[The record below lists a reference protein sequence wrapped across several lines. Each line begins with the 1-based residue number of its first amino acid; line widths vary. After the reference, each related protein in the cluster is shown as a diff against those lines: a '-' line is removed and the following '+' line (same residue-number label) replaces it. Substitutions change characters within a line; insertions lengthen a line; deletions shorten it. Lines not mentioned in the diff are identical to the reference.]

1 MEYKW
6 NRVVVNVYYFVCDN
20 WEWQRLSVGG
30 CTGLAWPGLGLTELD
45 TCLPCERDG
54 EPHWYSRHLVVID
67 FAVGE
72 FRLSQPT
79 TTREYTGRGPWYTT
93 TLVNVAWLCT
103 LSTHTTRRDWHWHW
117 IGLSR
122 LSGHIIT
129 AVVAWLSSTSVLSCL
144 LVSSPWFID

>member
-30 CTGLAWPGLGLTELD
+30 CTGLAWDWLNWTHVYRVSEM
-45 TCLPCERDG
+45 EN
-54 EPHWYSRHLVVID
+54 PHWYSRHLVVID

-79 TTREYTGRGPWYTT
+79 TTREYKGRGPWYTT

-103 LSTHTTRRDWHWHW
+103 LSTHITRRDWHWM
-117 IGLSR
+117 GLSR

-129 AVVAWLSSTSVLSCL
+129 AVVAWLSSIRLSFPACWSAAPGL
-144 LVSSPWFID
+144 LINSN